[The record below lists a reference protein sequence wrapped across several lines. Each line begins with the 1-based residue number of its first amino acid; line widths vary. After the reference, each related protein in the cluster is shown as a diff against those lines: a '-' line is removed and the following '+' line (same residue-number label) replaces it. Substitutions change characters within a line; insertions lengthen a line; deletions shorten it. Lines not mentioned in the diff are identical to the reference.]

1 MRHAVETPEITPV
14 SDGKPHVVERTV
26 MIIKQRQLKSTFVV
40 KDRKLLLSSSV
51 MKTITTE
58 NTGRKVILME
68 QITTKIKI
76 KAFGITKEILAGRE
90 VMLSFEGQTVADLRA
105 HLFAGYPALA
115 SLRSLLIA
123 VNNTYAEDSLVISP
137 GDEVALIPPVS
148 GG

>member
-1 MRHAVETPEITPV
+1 
-14 SDGKPHVVERTV
+14 
-26 MIIKQRQLKSTFVV
+26 
-40 KDRKLLLSSSV
+40 

-58 NTGRKVILME
+58 NTGGKVILME
-68 QITTKIKI
+68 QITTKIRI

-123 VNNTYAEDSLVISP
+123 VNNSYAEDSLVISM